1 MATLGLAQLLAV
13 AAILLPRVG
22 QPAAR
27 RRPDRA
33 AVRAPQITISG
44 IVFDANSIIAMVV
57 APIAFVA
64 LALFLQRTHVGIAI
78 RASAGNADRAA
89 LLGVPVKRL
98 QTVVWAV
105 AGLLAFTA
113 TFLRAGI
120 LGLPVISALTYGTLL
135 RALAALMLGRLTNL
149 TAIASSAVALGV
161 LELGVGWGPM
171 TFPITGWQ
179 PLPDSPLMIDPILA
193 AVIVIAL
200 LLRRRSTAR
209 VDIDATSS
217 WQAAEEV
224 RPDPARAVPGPRW
237 SATRASASACSSR
250 SSPSGCPT
258 CWWPSST
265 RRRPTSSRPRPS

>member
-1 MATLGLAQLLAV
+1 M
-13 AAILLPRVG
+13 
-22 QPAAR
+22 
-27 RRPDRA
+27 
-33 AVRAPQITISG
+33 
-44 IVFDANSIIAMVV
+44 
-57 APIAFVA
+57 
-64 LALFLQRTHVGIAI
+64 
-78 RASAGNADRAA
+78 
-89 LLGVPVKRL
+89 
-98 QTVVWAV
+98 WAV

-149 TAIASSAVALGV
+149 AAIASSAVALGV

-224 RPDPARAVPGPRW
+224 RPIPPELSRVPVVRYARLGAIG
-237 SATRASASACSSR
+237 CSSR
-250 SSPSGCPT
+250 SWRSVCPT
-258 CWWPSST
+258 CSWPSST
-265 RRRPTSSRPRPS
+265 RRRPTSSRLLPS